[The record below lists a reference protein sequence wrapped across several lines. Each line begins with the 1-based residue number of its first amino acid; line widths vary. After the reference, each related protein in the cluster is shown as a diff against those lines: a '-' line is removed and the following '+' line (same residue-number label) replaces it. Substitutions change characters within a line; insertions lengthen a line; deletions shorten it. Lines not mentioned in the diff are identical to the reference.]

1 MMDNELNETHSVD
14 HEWVVVDE
22 VDGPLQAEILRG
34 LLEAQGLTV
43 SILMEGV
50 GRVHGFFVGPL
61 ANNQILVPD
70 NQAEFALKVLQ
81 DYYAGAFEQAE
92 TEEIDRSISEE
103 PGDEEDALEE

>member
-1 MMDNELNETHSVD
+1 MDNELNEAHSVN

-22 VDGPLQAEILRG
+22 VAGPMQAEILRG

-43 SILMEGV
+43 SVLMEGV

-70 NQAEFALKVLQ
+70 HQVELALKVLQ

-92 TEEIDRSISEE
+92 TEEIEDRVSEE
-103 PGDEEDALEE
+103 PADEQDAQEE